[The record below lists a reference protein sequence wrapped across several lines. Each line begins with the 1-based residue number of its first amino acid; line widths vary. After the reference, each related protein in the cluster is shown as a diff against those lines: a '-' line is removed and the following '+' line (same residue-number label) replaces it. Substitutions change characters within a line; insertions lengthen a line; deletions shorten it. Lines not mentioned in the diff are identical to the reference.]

1 MKHKFYKRSILLL
14 TTFLFTSLIS
24 NAQNQYKNIVLE
36 GGGIRGFAYIGA
48 YEVLDSLH
56 LLESVE
62 RIGGSS
68 AGAIQAALL
77 AVGYTPAEMRVIAE
91 TIPLKKFNDGGW
103 SVIGG
108 TRRLRKQFG
117 WYKGDAFSEWIGEL
131 IAKKTGSASTTFSEL
146 HSLNIEKGY
155 KDLYITGT
163 DLTYQCLRIFS
174 FEQYPNMS
182 NRDAVRISMSIPLY
196 YKPVLIDDAGL
207 VYSKPEKNKVF
218 HVMVDGGVLAN
229 YPIQMFDSSKYS
241 SRFDS
246 VNIFYTNPETL
257 GILLERSD
265 QIKHNSQNAGVA
277 PVNIT
282 KMKQFYSAF
291 YFTLVD
297 KPNPELM
304 NPNVVKRTI
313 SIDNLN
319 LSPRVRKLDTKT
331 VESLIDSGRKGARN
345 FFKLN

>member
-1 MKHKFYKRSILLL
+1 MKFKINIRFVFYIILLMIG
-14 TTFLFTSLIS
+14 SLKAW
-24 NAQNQYKNIVLE
+24 AQNSYKNIVLE

-56 LLESVE
+56 ILTSVE

-77 AVGYTPAEMRVIAE
+77 AVGYTPAEMKEIAL

-117 WYKGDAFSEWIGEL
+117 WYKGDAFSEWIGTL
-131 IAKKTGSASTTFSEL
+131 IAQKTGSASTTFSEL
-146 HSLNIEKGY
+146 HQLKNKKGY

-163 DLTYQCLRIFS
+163 DLTYQCLQIFS
-174 FEQYPNMS
+174 YEQYPNMS
-182 NRDAVRISMSIPLY
+182 IRDAVRISMSIPLY
-196 YKPVLIDDAGL
+196 YKPVLIDDSGKI
-207 VYSKPEKNKVF
+207 YSKPEQNKIL
-218 HVMVDGGVLAN
+218 HVMVDGGVLSN
-229 YPIQMFDSSKYS
+229 YPIQMFDSTKYS
-241 SRFDS
+241 SRYDS
-246 VNIFYTNPETL
+246 VNVFYSNPETL

-265 QIKHNSQNAGVA
+265 QIAYNSKNPGVA
-277 PVNIT
+277 PINIK
-282 KMKQFYSAF
+282 KMRQFYSAL

-304 NPNVVKRTI
+304 NSAIIRRAI

-331 VESLIDSGRKGARN
+331 IDSLINSGRSGARN